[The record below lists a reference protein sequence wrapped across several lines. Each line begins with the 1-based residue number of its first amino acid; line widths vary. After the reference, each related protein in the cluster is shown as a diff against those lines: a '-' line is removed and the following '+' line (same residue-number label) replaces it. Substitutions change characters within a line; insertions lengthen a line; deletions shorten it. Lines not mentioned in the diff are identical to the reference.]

1 MMIPVRRGAG
11 FSVPIVILFSIALGC
26 QSQST
31 PSPAQS
37 ANPPN
42 AEAVA
47 GQLRTIAS
55 AGTLP
60 DLTWPNFP
68 DYRDQVQGLYEAVN
82 YAPVWVR
89 DGQPTTQAQAVM
101 TAFEVSRLKGLNPEE
116 YDAERWPLRLRALKS
131 APGDATTIAHFDAA
145 LTVSAMRYISDLHI
159 GRVNPKHFK
168 FGIDVAQKSY
178 DLPQFLLQKLLPA
191 TSIPEVLNAVEPPYY
206 GYQRTEAALQ
216 NYLALADQDHSP
228 PLPEVQKTLA
238 PGDPYAGAEALAQRL
253 QLIGDLPKGPVGDL
267 KPGIYEGPLV
277 DGVKHFQ
284 SRHGLNPDG
293 RLGKDTLRQLNTPLS
308 VRIQQLDDALERWR
322 WLPVDFPTLPVAV
335 NIPEFVLRVFS
346 PDHRIALRMNVVV
359 GKAVRNETPVFAKDM
374 KYIVFRP
381 YWNVPYS
388 ITRGEII
395 PALTKDSGY
404 LARKNFEITDPS
416 GRIVTSS
423 AVSADVLAQL
433 RSGKLLVRQRPGPTN
448 SLGLVKFMFPNE
460 HNVYLH
466 STPAQALFSESR
478 RDFSHGCIRVQKP
491 AELAAW
497 LLQGQPKW
505 TLDAVK
511 AAMQSGPDN
520 QQVNLD
526 KPVPVVIIYLTAVVE
541 ENGEVY
547 FFDDIYGH
555 DRSLNA
561 VLAKGP
567 PYPGV

>member
-1 MMIPVRRGAG
+1 MTIPVRRRAG
-11 FSVPIVILFSIALGC
+11 LSVPIVILFSMALGC

-31 PSPAQS
+31 PSPAPG
-37 ANPPN
+37 AGTPN

-47 GQLRTIAS
+47 QQLRTIAS
-55 AGTLP
+55 AGTLA
-60 DLTWPNFP
+60 DLKWPNFP
-68 DYRDQVQGLYEAVN
+68 DYRQQVQALYEAVN
-82 YAPVWVR
+82 YTALWVH
-89 DGQPTTQAQAVM
+89 DGQPTTQAQAVIM
-101 TAFEVSRLKGLNPEE
+101 ALEVSRLKGLNPEE
-116 YDAERWPLRLRALKS
+116 YDAARWPSRLSALKN
-131 APGDATTIAHFDAA
+131 APGDATAVAHFDAA

-191 TSIPEVLNAVEPPYY
+191 SNVPEVLKGVEPPYY

-216 NYLALADQDHSP
+216 NYLALADQDHSA

-238 PGDPYAGAEALAQRL
+238 SGDAYAGAEALAQRL
-253 QLIGDLPKGPVGDL
+253 QLLDDLPKGSPPDVN
-267 KPGIYEGPLV
+267 PGIYEGALV

-284 SRHGLNPDG
+284 ARHGLNADG

-308 VRIQQLDDALERWR
+308 FRIQQLDDALERWR
-322 WLPVDFPTLPVAV
+322 WLPVDFSPLPVAV

-359 GKAVRNETPVFAKDM
+359 GKAVRNETPVFARDM

-395 PALTKDSGY
+395 PALQKDSGY
-404 LARKNFEITDPS
+404 LARKNFEITDQG
-416 GRIVTSS
+416 GRVVTGGT
-423 AVSADVLAQL
+423 VSAEVMAQL
-433 RSGKLLVRQRPGPTN
+433 RSGKLLVRQKPGPTN

-466 STPAQALFSESR
+466 STPAPQLFAQSR
-478 RDFSHGCIRVQKP
+478 RDFSHGCIRVEKP

-497 LLQGQPKW
+497 LLQDQPRW

-520 QQVNLD
+520 QQVNLNR
-526 KPVPVVIIYLTAVVE
+526 PVPVVIIYLTAVVE

-555 DRSLNA
+555 DRALDA

-567 PYPGV
+567 PYP

>member
-1 MMIPVRRGAG
+1 MTIPVRRRAG
-11 FSVPIVILFSIALGC
+11 LSVPIVILFSMALGC

-31 PSPAQS
+31 PSPAPG
-37 ANPPN
+37 AGTPN

-47 GQLRTIAS
+47 QQLRTIAS
-55 AGTLP
+55 AGTLA
-60 DLTWPNFP
+60 DLKWPNFP
-68 DYRDQVQGLYEAVN
+68 DYRQQVQALYEAVN
-82 YAPVWVR
+82 YTPLWVH
-89 DGQPTTQAQAVM
+89 DGQPTTQAQAVIM
-101 TAFEVSRLKGLNPEE
+101 ALEVSRLKGLNPEE
-116 YDAERWPLRLRALKS
+116 YDAARWPSRLSALKN
-131 APGDATTIAHFDAA
+131 APGDATAVAHFDAA

-191 TSIPEVLNAVEPPYY
+191 SNVPEVLKGVEPPYY

-216 NYLALADQDHSP
+216 NYLALADQDHSA

-238 PGDPYAGAEALAQRL
+238 SGDAYAGAEALAQRL
-253 QLIGDLPKGPVGDL
+253 QLLDDLPKGSPPDVN
-267 KPGIYEGPLV
+267 PGIYEGALV

-284 SRHGLNPDG
+284 ARHGLNADG

-308 VRIQQLDDALERWR
+308 FRIQQLDDALERWR
-322 WLPVDFPTLPVAV
+322 WLPVDFSPLPVAV

-359 GKAVRNETPVFAKDM
+359 GKAVRNETPVFARDM

-395 PALTKDSGY
+395 PALQKDSGY
-404 LARKNFEITDPS
+404 LARKNFEITDQG
-416 GRIVTSS
+416 GRVVTGGT
-423 AVSADVLAQL
+423 VSAEVMAQL
-433 RSGKLLVRQRPGPTN
+433 RSDKLLVRQKPGPTN

-466 STPAQALFSESR
+466 STPAPQLFAQSR
-478 RDFSHGCIRVQKP
+478 RDFSHGCIRVEKP

-497 LLQGQPKW
+497 LLQDQPRW

-520 QQVNLD
+520 QQVNLNR
-526 KPVPVVIIYLTAVVE
+526 PVPVVIIYLTAVVE

-555 DRSLNA
+555 DRALDA

-567 PYPGV
+567 PYP

>member
-1 MMIPVRRGAG
+1 MTLVRRRAAL
-11 FSVPIVILFSIALGC
+11 SVPIVILFSIALSC

-31 PSPAQS
+31 PPSAPA
-37 ANPPN
+37 NLN
-42 AEAVA
+42 AEAIA
-47 GQLRTIAS
+47 GQLRTIAN
-55 AGTLP
+55 AGTLS
-60 DLTWPNFP
+60 DLRWPNFP
-68 DYRDQVQGLYEAVN
+68 GYRQHVQALYEAVN

-89 DGQPTTQAQAVM
+89 DGQPTPQAQAM
-101 TAFEVSRLKGLNPEE
+101 LAAFEVSRLKGLNPEE
-116 YDAERWPLRLRALKS
+116 YDAERWPSRLSALKN
-131 APGDATTIAHFDAA
+131 APADATTIAHFDAA

-191 TSIPEVLNAVEPPYY
+191 SNVPEVLNAVEPPYY

-216 NYLALADQDHSP
+216 NYLALADQDHSA
-228 PLPEVQKTLA
+228 PLPEMQKTLA

-253 QLIGDLPKGPVGDL
+253 QLLDDLPRGPLSDV
-267 KPGIYEGPLV
+267 KPGIYDGPLV
-277 DGVKHFQ
+277 DGVRHFQ
-284 SRHGLNPDG
+284 SRHGLKPDG
-293 RLGKDTLRQLNTPLS
+293 RLDKDTLRQLNTPLS

-322 WLPVDFPTLPVAV
+322 WLPVDFPVLPVAV

-346 PDHRIALRMNVVV
+346 PDRRIALRMNVVV

-404 LARKNFEITDPS
+404 LARKNFEITDQS
-416 GRIVTSS
+416 GRVVTSG

-433 RSGKLLVRQRPGPTN
+433 RSGKLLVRQRPGPAN

-466 STPAQALFSESR
+466 STPSQALFSESR
-478 RDFSHGCIRVQKP
+478 RDFSHGCIRVEKP

-505 TLDAVK
+505 TLGAVK

-526 KPVPVVIIYLTAVVE
+526 RPVPVVIIYLTAVVE

-567 PYPGV
+567 PYPGN